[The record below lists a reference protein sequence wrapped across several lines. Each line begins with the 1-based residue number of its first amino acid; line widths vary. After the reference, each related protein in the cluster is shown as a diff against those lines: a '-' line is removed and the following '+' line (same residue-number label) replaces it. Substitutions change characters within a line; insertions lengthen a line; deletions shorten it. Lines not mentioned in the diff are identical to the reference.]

1 VERVVKIGQL
11 MQSGLDF
18 DEPSGPRTHF
28 IAVLKALHL
37 LGHDVS
43 LLALQSERRVIQ
55 LTNTQLRP
63 EARQLGLSGSG
74 PFTLAEGTIRR
85 VQSQLGLIYLGLF
98 DSFRFREACLMHLSR
113 CDVFHERY
121 TLMSLGGVWA
131 ARKLSVPLILEVHA
145 DLINEEMPLHNKP
158 LRGLQRVVAE
168 LITRQC
174 FGQASKIV
182 VVSKVVGERLQSYW
196 GVPAEKIEV
205 VPLGAE
211 VDLFGPTADA
221 QGLRAELGLADEPI
235 VMFTGSFQP
244 WHGVSKLIQAFAEV
258 VLEIPEA
265 RLVLVGDGQTR
276 AALEAQVAEMGLVDR
291 VTFTGGV
298 PYEMVPTLLGI
309 ADVAVAPYP
318 ELRSELWFSP
328 LKLFEYMAASRAIV
342 ASNVGQIAEVIED
355 GYSGLLVKPGQVH
368 ALGLAVI
375 RLLRDRDLRTRLGQ
389 NARKDV
395 LQKYS
400 WRCHAERLEEIY
412 FSVVS

>member
-28 IAVLKALHL
+28 IAVLKALHS

-43 LLALQSERRVIQ
+43 LLALQSGRRVIQ
-55 LTNTQLRP
+55 LTNTQLQP
-63 EARQLGLSGSG
+63 ETRQLGLSGSRA
-74 PFTLAEGTIRR
+74 FTLVEGTIRR
-85 VQSQLGLIYLGLF
+85 VQSQLDLIYLGLF
-98 DSFRFREACLMHLSR
+98 DSFRFREACLRHLSR

-131 ARKLSVPLILEVHA
+131 ARKLSIPLVLEVHA
-145 DLINEEMPLHNKP
+145 DLINVEMPLHNKP

-168 LITRQC
+168 SITRRC

-182 VVSKVVGERLQSYW
+182 VVSKAVGERLLSYW

-205 VPLGAE
+205 VPLGADVE
-211 VDLFGPTADA
+211 LFRPAADA
-221 QGLRAELGLADEPI
+221 QGVRAELGLVDEPI

-244 WHGVSKLIQAFAEV
+244 WHGVGKLIQAFAEV

-276 AALEAQVAEMGLVDR
+276 AALEAQVAEMGLADR
-291 VTFTGGV
+291 VIFTGGV
-298 PYEMVPTLLGI
+298 PYERVPKLLGI

-355 GYSGLLVKPGQVH
+355 GYSGLLVKPGKVQD
-368 ALGLAVI
+368 LGLAVI
-375 RLLRDRDLRTRLGQ
+375 KLLRGQDLRTRLGQ
-389 NARKDV
+389 NARREA

-412 FSVVS
+412 RSVLS